1 MHQEIDAVIMGR
13 IKDAL
18 QPLEHNW
25 SIDKYCQDLT
35 ARAAEAAAEAAARP
49 RARACPG
56 TRRGVEAGTK
66 DTAGRSTLVGLAV
79 LCAALFLAVLV
90 VGTLV
95 PVNGNGGGAEEDTE

>member
-35 ARAAEAAAEAAARP
+35 ARAALPAEAAAAADAAALAP
-49 RARACPG
+49 TPTPTNG
-56 TRRGVEAGTK
+56 TDTGTGK
-66 DTAGRSTLVGLAV
+66 STLVGLGV
-79 LCAALFLAVLV
+79 LCAVLFLAVLV

-95 PVNGNGGGAEEDTE
+95 PVNNDIDKTESE